1 MSKLVYVHGTNGSGK
16 STLARALLAQAGGVD
31 HVFRYPGY
39 KKVTVTRTNAGVDFV
54 GTYGS
59 ACGGVDGLNPYAGIL
74 DVVLDST
81 IQRRDIFAEGLV
93 TPGLDTCLTMADL
106 VGDAW
111 FIYLQ
116 TPNEQAVKNVLARRA
131 RKGTDKP
138 YNPDNLYKKTRS
150 AESWANR
157 LFNAGLR
164 VVFAP
169 WDLAYTVSANVL
181 GLEHEDINHHIT

>member
-16 STLARALLAQAGGVD
+16 STLARALLAQAGGVTGVSKLTK
-31 HVFRYPGY
+31 H
-39 KKVTVTRTNAGVDFV
+39 KKVTYTHTKSGVVFA

-59 ACGGVDGLNPYAGIL
+59 ACGGVDGLNPYHGIL
-74 DVVLDST
+74 DV
-81 IQRRDIFAEGLV
+81 IRDNAAMARNVFAEGLV
-93 TPGLDTCLTMADL
+93 TPGLETCQRMADL
-106 VGDAW
+106 VDDAW

-116 TPNEQAVKNVLARRA
+116 TPDEQAVRNVLARRA

-138 YNPDNLYKKTRS
+138 YNPDNLYKKTKS

-157 LFNAGLR
+157 LFNAGHR

-181 GLEHEDINHHIT
+181 GLEHEDINHHLS